1 MYIME
6 NYVNRKLSFSV
17 LLIKQN
23 SFRFKAIFIYFYYL
37 FIYLFICSYRLNLL
51 DFGKLLCQ
59 PSPTVTKLIRTVR
72 QNVNQES
79 IFETVGY
86 SVG

>member
-1 MYIME
+1 MYIMG

-23 SFRFKAIFIYFYYL
+23 SFRFKAIFIYL
-37 FIYLFICSYRLNLL
+37 YLFICSYRLNLV

-72 QNVNQES
+72 QNINQES

>member
-23 SFRFKAIFIYFYYL
+23 RFRFKAIFIYFYCL
-37 FIYLFICSYRLNLL
+37 FIYLF
-51 DFGKLLCQ
+51 
-59 PSPTVTKLIRTVR
+59 V
-72 QNVNQES
+72 
-79 IFETVGY
+79 
-86 SVG
+86 SVKFAGLR

>member
-23 SFRFKAIFIYFYYL
+23 SFRFKAIFIYFLL

-51 DFGKLLCQ
+51 DFAKLLCQ
-59 PSPTVTKLIRTVR
+59 PSPTVTQLIRTVR

>member
-1 MYIME
+1 MYIIE
-6 NYVNRKLSFSV
+6 NYVIRKLSFSG

-37 FIYLFICSYRLNLL
+37 FICSYRLNLL
-51 DFGKLLCQ
+51 DFGKLLCK
-59 PSPTVTKLIRTVR
+59 PSPSVTKLIRTVR
-72 QNVNQES
+72 QNVYQES

-86 SVG
+86 RVG

>member
-23 SFRFKAIFIYFYYL
+23 RFRFKAIFII
-37 FIYLFICSYRLNLL
+37 FIVYSFICSYRLNLL

-59 PSPTVTKLIRTVR
+59 PSPIVTKLIRTVR

>member
-37 FIYLFICSYRLNLL
+37 FICSYRLNLL
-51 DFGKLLCQ
+51 DFDKLLCQ
-59 PSPTVTKLIRTVR
+59 PSPIVTKLIRTVR

>member
-23 SFRFKAIFIYFYYL
+23 RFRFKAIFIF
-37 FIYLFICSYRLNLL
+37 FIVYLFICSYRLNLL

-59 PSPTVTKLIRTVR
+59 PLPTVTKLIRTVR

-86 SVG
+86 IVG